1 MTIHPSN
8 LASFKVW
15 IFPSL
20 VSLVALLIWN
30 DVQEI
35 KTDVKVLMAQS
46 YIDKTRIDNLERVVY
61 EKHKETTSADV
72 PPIKTPPASQRYLA
86 ILPDTRLLKKKI

>member
-1 MTIHPSN
+1 MIENHSVRS
-8 LASFKVW
+8 LKVW
-15 IFPSL
+15 IFPTL
-20 VSLVALLIWN
+20 VSLVSLLIWN

-35 KTDVKVLMAQS
+35 KSDVKALMAQS

-61 EKHKETTSADV
+61 EKRIETTSANV
-72 PPIKTPPASQRYLA
+72 PPTKTPPASQRFLA